1 MMKQNSIE
9 LKISLFLLAQLLW
22 SCFQSDY
29 TKLVKSE
36 LAKGV
41 REDSILLG
49 IQFGDT
55 REIFFNKCME
65 LNRHKLATQGPS
77 GLRVQYLFTD
87 STIHKVPTEIKLLF
101 SPDFDDK
108 NIISEMNLE
117 FSYTGWAPW
126 NRHLQADSLEPKL
139 LKIVNIWYK
148 GNEFI
153 IADIGGS
160 KIPVKL
166 DANRRLMLKKLDE
179 QTVLV
184 KVQDILHPRF
194 RHSISIKKNDNMKTN

>member
-1 MMKQNSIE
+1 MMKQNSTE
-9 LKISLFLLAQLLW
+9 LKISLFLLVQLLV

-55 REIFFNKCME
+55 REMFFKKCME
-65 LNRHKLATQGPS
+65 LNKRKLATQGSS

-126 NRHLQADSLEPKL
+126 NRHLQADSLEPKV
-139 LKIVNIWYK
+139 LKILDFWYK
-148 GNEFI
+148 GNDFI
-153 IADIGGS
+153 IADIGDS

-194 RHSISIKKNDNMKTN
+194 RHSISIKKNSMKAN

>member
-9 LKISLFLLAQLLW
+9 LKISLFLLAQLLV

-55 REIFFNKCME
+55 REMFFKKCME
-65 LNRHKLATQGPS
+65 LNKRKLATQGPS
-77 GLRVQYLFTD
+77 GLRVQYIFTD
-87 STIHKVPTEIKLLF
+87 SSIHKVPTEIKLLF
-101 SPDFDDK
+101 SPNFDDK
-108 NIISEMNLE
+108 NIISEINLE

-139 LKIVNIWYK
+139 LKILDFWYG
-148 GNEFI
+148 GNKFI
-153 IADIGGS
+153 IVDVGDS

-166 DANRRLMLKKLDE
+166 DANRRLMLKKLDT

-184 KVQDILHPRF
+184 KVQDILHPLF
-194 RHSISIKKNDNMKTN
+194 RHSISIKNNSRKSN